1 MSDAD
6 VSRLERILLALPDPA
21 LRVAWLAER
30 LERWPAAA
38 AAGLLNE
45 LCEESERSDPDAR
58 EALLSVSAL
67 FARLGN
73 HPLLDGL
80 REEVAAQRL
89 LALDRML
96 RRAPQPVMVD
106 RPANDLPVPDYGTG
120 RELTLGERRSLA
132 RRPNRRMFDKL
143 LADPHPLVIRQLLEN
158 PKLTEGDLI
167 RLVTRR
173 PARTEVIREVAEH
186 PRWLSRRRVR
196 LAILLNPGS
205 PPEIAVPLVV
215 VCNRNELRELLQ
227 STDTSVV
234 LRAIAVELLERRP
247 PLAKVDAADAVLQ

>member
-1 MSDAD
+1 MRLSDLE
-6 VSRLERILLALPDPA
+6 RLERIVLALPDPG

-30 LERWPAAA
+30 LEHWPPDASAR
-38 AAGLLNE
+38 LLNA
-45 LCEESERSDPDAR
+45 LCEQSERSDPNAR
-58 EALLSVSAL
+58 ETLLAVAML
-67 FARLGN
+67 FARLGAS
-73 HPLLDGL
+73 PLLDLL

-96 RRAPQPVMVD
+96 RRAPQPVVRD
-106 RPANDLPVPDYGTG
+106 RPAAELPVPDYGVG

-132 RRPNRRMFDKL
+132 RRPNRRAFDKL
-143 LADPHPLVIRQLLEN
+143 LSDPHPLVIRQLLAN
-158 PKLTEGDLI
+158 PKLTEADVI

-173 PARTEVIREVAEH
+173 PARVEVLQEVALSA
-186 PRWLSRRRVR
+186 RWLSRRRVR
-196 LAILLNPGS
+196 QAILLHPGA

-215 VCNRNELRELLQ
+215 VCNRVQLRELVA

-247 PLAKVDAADAVLQ
+247 PLPKVDRADAVLQ